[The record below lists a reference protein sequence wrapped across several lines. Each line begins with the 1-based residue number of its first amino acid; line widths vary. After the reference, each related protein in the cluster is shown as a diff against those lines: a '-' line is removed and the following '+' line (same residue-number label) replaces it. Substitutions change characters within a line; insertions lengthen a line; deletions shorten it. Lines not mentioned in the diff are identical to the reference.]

1 MIFVSLEDTFNKEK
15 DLIGSFS
22 GQCASAQPRE
32 GSLTADARNNF
43 PIVIIMLSCD
53 CRLNTQFMWRPGP
66 RTLQT
71 ASATHGLMTHIEV
84 AHGGIVTPT
93 FYHDSLGTLGKNTP
107 SQKHLYFLKD
117 QFSFSF

>member
-32 GSLTADARNNF
+32 GSLSADARNNF

-93 FYHDSLGTLGKNTP
+93 LYHDSLGTLGKNTP

-117 QFSFSF
+117 QFSISF

>member
-1 MIFVSLEDTFNKEK
+1 MMIFVSLEDTFNKEK
-15 DLIGSFS
+15 DLGSFS

-32 GSLTADARNNF
+32 GSLSADARNNF